1 MCPESDPLP
10 PRATGSFA
18 ELIVRSLLTRSTRPQ
33 FYTVLKVLDLLKG
46 GPRTTGELCERFK
59 GLDRCTVMQHIGVLE
74 RAGLII
80 VRREG
85 RNRWNYLNVAPVK
98 AIYDRWISSY
108 AGEAVDLL
116 WRLKQNLEGT

>member
-1 MCPESDPLP
+1 MPRNAHQRVEPTPREPACRLPGALSHHFFARRRESGAEKS
-10 PRATGSFA
+10 RSRCANSQTG
-18 ELIVRSLLTRSTRPQ
+18 RPSL
-33 FYTVLKVLDLLKG
+33 
-46 GPRTTGELCERFK
+46 
-59 GLDRCTVMQHIGVLE
+59 
-74 RAGLII
+74 
-80 VRREG
+80 RREG